1 MGRMVFITG
10 GTRSGKSS
18 YAQQR
23 AEQHRGDLLYI
34 APAEVEDDEMLQR
47 VRIHQETR
55 GERWHLLEEP
65 LWLADRLVE
74 PAAGKGALLLDC
86 VTLWISN
93 LFFHFEEKTG
103 PVLVE
108 VDRLIELVWPL
119 DEPLYLVS
127 NELGSGIV
135 PENLMSRQFR
145 DLAGIVNQRL
155 AAAADEA
162 WLVVAG
168 LPLKLK

>member
-1 MGRMVFITG
+1 MGQMIFITG
-10 GTRSGKSS
+10 GTRSGKSRF
-18 YAQQR
+18 AQQR
-23 AEQHRGDLLYI
+23 CEAHPGELLYI
-34 APAEVEDDEMLQR
+34 APAEAADDEMLQR
-47 VRIHQETR
+47 VRLHQEAR

-65 LWLADRLVE
+65 LWLADKLVE
-74 PAAGKGALLLDC
+74 SSTGKAALLLDC
-86 VTLWISN
+86 VTLWVTN
-93 LFFHFEEKTG
+93 LYFHFDEKSG
-103 PVLVE
+103 PVLAE
-108 VDRLIELVWPL
+108 VDRFIELAWQL

-135 PENLMSRQFR
+135 PENRMARQFR

-162 WLVVAG
+162 WMVVSG

>member
-1 MGRMVFITG
+1 MGQMVFITG
-10 GTRSGKSS
+10 GARSGKSAF
-18 YAQQR
+18 AQER
-23 AEQHRGDLLYI
+23 AEEHRGELLYI

-47 VRIHQETR
+47 VRIHQEAR
-55 GERWHLLEEP
+55 GERWKLLEEP
-65 LWLADRLVE
+65 LWLADRLM
-74 PAAGKGALLLDC
+74 PDASGKGALLLDC

-93 LFFHFEEKTG
+93 LFFHFHEKNG
-103 PVLVE
+103 PVLGE
-108 VDRLIELVWPL
+108 VDRFVGLASQL

-135 PENLMSRQFR
+135 PENPMARHFR

-162 WLVVAG
+162 WLVAAG

>member
-1 MGRMVFITG
+1 MGQMIFITG

-18 YAQQR
+18 FAQQR
-23 AEQHRGDLLYI
+23 CEEHPGALLYI
-34 APAEVEDDEMLQR
+34 APAESEDDEMLQR
-47 VRIHQETR
+47 VRMHQDAR

-65 LWLADRLVE
+65 LWVSDNLIESAT
-74 PAAGKGALLLDC
+74 GKSALLLDC
-86 VTLWISN
+86 VTLWVSN
-93 LFFHFEEKTG
+93 LFFHFDEKSG
-103 PVLVE
+103 PILAE
-108 VDRLIELVWPL
+108 VDRFIELAWQLNV
-119 DEPLYLVS
+119 PLYLVS

-135 PENLMSRQFR
+135 PESRMARHFR

-162 WLVVAG
+162 WMVVSG

>member
-1 MGRMVFITG
+1 MGQMIFITG

-18 YAQQR
+18 FAQQR
-23 AEQHRGDLLYI
+23 CEEHPGELLYI
-34 APAEVEDDEMLQR
+34 APAEVEEDEMLQR
-47 VRIHQETR
+47 VRMHQEAR

-65 LWLADRLVE
+65 LWLSDKLIESAE
-74 PAAGKGALLLDC
+74 GKSALLLDC
-86 VTLWISN
+86 VTLWVSN
-93 LFFHFEEKTG
+93 LFFHFEEKSG
-103 PVLVE
+103 PILAE
-108 VDRLIELVWPL
+108 VDRFIELAWQL
-119 DEPLYLVS
+119 NEPLYLVS

-135 PENLMSRQFR
+135 PENRMARHFR

-162 WLVVAG
+162 WMVVSG

>member
-1 MGRMVFITG
+1 MGQMVFITG

-18 YAQQR
+18 FAQQR
-23 AEQHRGDLLYI
+23 CEAYPGELLYI
-34 APAEVEDDEMLQR
+34 APAEAADDEMLQR
-47 VRIHQETR
+47 VRLHQETR

-65 LWLADRLVE
+65 LWLTEKLVE
-74 PAAGKGALLLDC
+74 AATGKSALLLDC
-86 VTLWISN
+86 VTLWVSN
-93 LFFHFEEKTG
+93 LFFHFEEKSA
-103 PVLVE
+103 PVLAE
-108 VDRLIELVWPL
+108 VDRFIELAWQL

-135 PENLMSRQFR
+135 PENRMARQFR

-162 WLVVAG
+162 WVVVSG